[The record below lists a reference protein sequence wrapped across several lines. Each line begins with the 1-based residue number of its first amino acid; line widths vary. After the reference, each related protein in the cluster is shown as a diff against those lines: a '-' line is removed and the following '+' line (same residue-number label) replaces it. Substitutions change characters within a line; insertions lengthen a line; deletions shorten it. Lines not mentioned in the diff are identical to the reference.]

1 MNIIS
6 DIISFFT
13 NPHILFYIAAY
24 LIGGI
29 PFGYILAKIF
39 AGVNIKEAGSGG
51 IGATNVLRVVKE
63 KDPKLA
69 KKLAI
74 ATVVFDALKG
84 AALILIAK
92 AIGFPPPSWWL
103 IGIMTVLGHCYS
115 PFLHFEGGKGVATG
129 MGVLMVLLPIE
140 TLIGIIVWATVAKTI
155 KISSLA
161 SLSGLAA
168 VIIASYIIHPQ
179 LPYAGSHA
187 PLWLLAF
194 IIVYKHIPN
203 IARLLQG
210 KEKPVV

>member
-1 MNIIS
+1 M
-6 DIISFFT
+6 DIIGFLSH
-13 NPHILFYIAAY
+13 PHVLFYIVAY
-24 LIGGI
+24 LVGGI

-84 AALILIAK
+84 ALLILIAK
-92 AIGFPPPSWWL
+92 MLGFPPASWWL
-103 IGIMTVLGHCYS
+103 VGIMTVLGQCYS
-115 PFLHFEGGKGVATG
+115 PFLKFEGGKGVATG

-140 TLIGIIVWATVAKTI
+140 TLIGITVWFIVGKSL

-161 SLSGLAA
+161 SLAGLAA
-168 VIIASYIIHPQ
+168 VIVASYIIHPQ

-194 IIVYKHIPN
+194 IIVYKHAPN

>member
-1 MNIIS
+1 MDFLS
-6 DIISFFT
+6 
-13 NPHILFYIAAY
+13 NPNVLFYIAAY

-39 AGVNIKEAGSGG
+39 AKVDIKQKGSKS

-84 AALILIAK
+84 AVLVLLAK
-92 AIGFPPPSWWL
+92 VLGFPPAVWWMV
-103 IGIMTVLGHCYS
+103 GIMTVLGHCYS
-115 PFLHFEGGKGVATG
+115 PFLKFEGGKGVATG
-129 MGVLMVLLPIE
+129 MGVLLVLLPIE
-140 TLIGIIVWATVAKTI
+140 TLIGIAVWAVVAKTT

-168 VIIASYIIHPQ
+168 VVIASFIIHPE
-179 LPYAGSHA
+179 LPYVRSHA
-187 PLWLLAF
+187 PLLLLAF
-194 IIVYKHIPN
+194 IIFYKHLPN
-203 IARLLQG
+203 IKRLITGQEQKVASG
-210 KEKPVV
+210 V